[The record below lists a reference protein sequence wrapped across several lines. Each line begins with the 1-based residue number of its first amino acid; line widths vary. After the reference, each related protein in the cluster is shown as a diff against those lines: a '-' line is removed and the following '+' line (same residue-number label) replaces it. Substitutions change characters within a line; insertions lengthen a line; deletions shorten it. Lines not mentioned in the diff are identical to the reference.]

1 MLVGEQGKRLK
12 ISDFGRTRSTGSEH
26 GYYRK
31 QSRDAVPVKWMAP
44 EVLREQCYTT
54 QSDV

>member
-1 MLVGEQGKRLK
+1 MVGEQGKRLK

-31 QSRDAVPVKWMAP
+31 HSRDAVPVKWMAP